1 MYLAV
6 CSGRGLVR
14 GRSLQERLGNQPN
27 DEERGGMGERDG
39 AGDRAGG
46 DMEEVVNKS
55 VMSRVVK
62 VSCS

>member
-1 MYLAV
+1 M
-6 CSGRGLVR
+6 
-14 GRSLQERLGNQPN
+14 QERLGNQPN